1 MSHALAVRCF
11 PLAAAI
17 GSARRVLL
25 GKSLRESSAYPLTP
39 PASTM
44 RAPATVYQLAVVL
57 LPAAASAFQ
66 MPWSGSGASAQREAH
81 RQQFDQLVQSPTTC
95 VLRVYARPNK
105 SCQAGRDAAGQRE
118 ATDPRPWHLL
128 GRVAAESREITTIEA
143 AIQAQ
148 RSLLEAEARLQHRT
162 LRPHR
167 TLVLAWA
174 DGGDEPAAAPPPT
187 LGSFLCRRCN
197 TLNEAAAMACRKEGC
212 GAPRPEYAA
221 QGELTLARRTS
232 AAAGAHGFCSA
243 AA

>member
-1 MSHALAVRCF
+1 MVAVRCF

-25 GKSLRESSAYPLTP
+25 GKSLRESSTYPLTP

-81 RQQFDQLVQSPTTC
+81 RQQFDQLMQSPTTC

-128 GRVAAESREITTIEA
+128 GRVAAESRDITTIEA

-232 AAAGAHGFCSA
+232 AAAGAHGFWSA